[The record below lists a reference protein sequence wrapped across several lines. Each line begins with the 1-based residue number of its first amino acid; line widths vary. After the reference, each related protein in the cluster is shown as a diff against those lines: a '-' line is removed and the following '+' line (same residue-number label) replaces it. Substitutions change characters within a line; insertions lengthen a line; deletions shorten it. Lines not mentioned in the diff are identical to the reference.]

1 MKRFLRRKNLN
12 SSILQFLFHDTKNG
26 QYRGDGNLQ
35 PTKLNNVLK
44 RLRSAWVATKK
55 IFSELEVFV
64 LELSSYLIRIFHLS
78 FIRFEYIKTVFVTV
92 LYRQRGRNAKRFI
105 HSGMAGLAAV
115 GIMIAP
121 VIAEEFPGQRVDP
134 WEIPTSSAVLSASVE
149 DTGISTDISNKPRDE
164 TVEYVVQEGDTIST
178 IAEKFG
184 VSTGTIL
191 WQNELSETDR
201 IKPGQTL
208 EILPVTGVSHKVQK
222 GDTIYSISKKYDT
235 SAQGVVDYP
244 YNSFSN
250 DETFELA
257 IGQIVMVPDG
267 VKPDQRPVAPRSRQL
282 TPDAG
287 TVVASGTFVWPASG
301 TISQGFAWYHKGLD
315 IANRAAPNILAA
327 DAGTVVIAGWI
338 DGYGYGNRVV
348 IDHGNGFRTL
358 YAHMSKTYVI
368 PGQTVAR
375 GSAIG
380 QMGCTGRCTGTHLH
394 FEVIRNGAYLSPLSV
409 LR

>member
-1 MKRFLRRKNLN
+1 
-12 SSILQFLFHDTKNG
+12 
-26 QYRGDGNLQ
+26 
-35 PTKLNNVLK
+35 
-44 RLRSAWVATKK
+44 
-55 IFSELEVFV
+55 
-64 LELSSYLIRIFHLS
+64 
-78 FIRFEYIKTVFVTV
+78 
-92 LYRQRGRNAKRFI
+92 
-105 HSGMAGLAAV
+105 MAGLAAV

-134 WEIPTSSAVLSASVE
+134 WEIPTGSAVLSASVE

-164 TVEYVVQEGDTIST
+164 TVEYTVQEGDTVST

-184 VSTGTIL
+184 VSVDTIL
-191 WQNELSETDR
+191 WENDLSENQR

-208 EILPVTGVSHKVQK
+208 KILPVTGVSHKVQK

-235 SAQGVVDYP
+235 SAQAVVDYP
-244 YNSFSN
+244 FNSFSN

-257 IGQIVMVPDG
+257 IGQIVIVPDG
-267 VKPDQRPVAPRSRQL
+267 VKPDQRPVAPRLRQI

-301 TISQGFAWYHKGLD
+301 TITQGFAWYHKGLD
-315 IANRAAPNILAA
+315 IANRSAPNVLAA
-327 DAGTVVIAGWI
+327 DSGTVVTAGWV
-338 DGYGYGNRVV
+338 DGTGYGNRVV

-358 YAHMSKTYVI
+358 YAHLSKAYVI

-375 GSAIG
+375 GSAVG
-380 QMGCTGRCTGTHLH
+380 QMGCTGRCTGTHVH
-394 FEVIRNGAYLSPLSV
+394 FEVIRNGVYLSPLSV